1 MSTKVSGYELK
12 GTMVQVTGEVDGQP
26 VTAAG
31 PSYGVTK
38 AKSPAHMQRYLETL
52 LVNRHA
58 MAPTEF
64 KTFPEQVKDFNQA
77 QELLSDTYA
86 ATGRVEVKPVAD
98 EVLAMFM
105 RDSISAINDLQDRMT
120 ELESLRK
127 RGFWDRLLWLLFGK

>member
-64 KTFPEQVKDFNQA
+64 KPADLPEKIEEFHEAHPLPPLQIVAGGTIGEDKDNLGRGTFEVFNAIRDLHQRTEKLEA
-77 QELLSDTYA
+77 LS
-86 ATGRVEVKPVAD
+86 R
-98 EVLAMFM
+98 
-105 RDSISAINDLQDRMT
+105 
-120 ELESLRK
+120 
-127 RGFWDRLLWLLFGK
+127 RGFWGRLLWLLFGK